1 MIFINRYCNTKL
13 ELASALYSGTTKAK
27 DGSYHA
33 DENVKKF
40 VEVLFP
46 EVWSKNTSYFVGW
59 NKEW

>member
-40 VEVLFP
+40 VEAYFP
-46 EVWSKNTSYFVGW
+46 KYE
-59 NKEW
+59 